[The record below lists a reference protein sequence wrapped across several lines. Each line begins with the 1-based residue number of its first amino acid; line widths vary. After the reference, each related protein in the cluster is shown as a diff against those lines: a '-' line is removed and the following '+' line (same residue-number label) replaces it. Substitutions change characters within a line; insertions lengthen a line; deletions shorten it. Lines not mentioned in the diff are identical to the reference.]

1 MKSFI
6 KTWLDTD
13 HNGTLNIANLLL
25 QFFLKLEE
33 KKTQKRAACEWKKR
47 QPYHIGTKQRLKHGT
62 R

>member
-33 KKTQKRAACEWKKR
+33 KKTHKKEQHVNEKKDNR
-47 QPYHIGTKQRLKHGT
+47 TTLGQNKG
-62 R
+62 